1 MSFVSMVWELYSFFR
16 FLPLPPS
23 LRDENMLTPILH
35 FFINAEIIFPKDLSI
50 PQVCKR
56 ATA

>member
-1 MSFVSMVWELYSFFR
+1 MSFVSMAWELYSFFL

-35 FFINAEIIFPKDLSI
+35 FFINAEIIFPKNLSI

>member
-35 FFINAEIIFPKDLSI
+35 FFINAEIIFPKNLSI
-50 PQVCKR
+50 P
-56 ATA
+56 